1 MKTVKGKPMT
11 ELDGFLMQ
19 VILIFAS
26 DRGLD
31 LLRRYPKNVR
41 RVSLIECCLLNLI
54 GEIFKIV
61 VRLILLLFY
70 LLCLLTENGQIKM
83 RMNKKRRK
91 SVHLNLY
98 NFTFSVINFV
108 IF

>member
-1 MKTVKGKPMT
+1 M
-11 ELDGFLMQ
+11 ELGDEFTTTATGARFLLYDSRQ
-19 VILIFAS
+19 AEPDKKVILIFAS

-83 RMNKKRRK
+83 RMIKKGGK
-91 SVHLNLY
+91 V
-98 NFTFSVINFV
+98 FI
-108 IF
+108 